1 MSTREI
7 LRPVMMLARRTMA
20 TMAKYT
26 CVKQS
31 TLIKKKEK
39 DFPHIQYKEI
49 QKGAVAKSLND

>member
-20 TMAKYT
+20 TMARYT

-31 TLIKKKEK
+31 TLIKKKTK
-39 DFPHIQYKEI
+39 NFPHI
-49 QKGAVAKSLND
+49 